1 MLVVTGWADGTR
13 ALWHELSSPLLN
25 IHEVLCGSVAEILE
39 RRCRNSVQ
47 CVCKHLELNQTC
59 LYRQKTHL
67 PTSIQQ
73 HRVSERTSMYQ
84 VFICSGKENQ
94 HAALISRF
102 YNNTGKTTELFQTL
116 LLFTMRYLFSA
127 LRNTIT
133 KGWNKMA
140 EWLEI
145 QLNSKRLT
153 YEQCVIILDGDKQ
166 SLKHE
171 SSILKHFKKK
181 IKKGTSYY

>member
-1 MLVVTGWADGTR
+1 
-13 ALWHELSSPLLN
+13 
-25 IHEVLCGSVAEILE
+25 
-39 RRCRNSVQ
+39 
-47 CVCKHLELNQTC
+47 
-59 LYRQKTHL
+59 
-67 PTSIQQ
+67 
-73 HRVSERTSMYQ
+73 MYQ